1 MAWCACYS
9 MCVQRFTTM
18 ATKKPFQFYAN
29 VFDKQG
35 NLVAENVYV
44 GKYKTNT
51 WAMHKACA
59 MYPNYHNIDV
69 FVKN

>member
-1 MAWCACYS
+1 MN
-9 MCVQRFTTM
+9 VQRFSTM
-18 ATKKPFQFYAN
+18 ATKKLLDFYAN
-29 VFDKQG
+29 VFDKQN

-44 GKYKTNT
+44 GQYKTNT

-59 MYPNYHNIDV
+59 MYPKYHNIDV

>member
-1 MAWCACYS
+1 M
-9 MCVQRFTTM
+9 T
-18 ATKKPFQFYAN
+18 TKKLSPFYVN
-29 VFDKQG
+29 VFDDQG

-44 GKYKTNT
+44 GRYKTNT

-59 MYPNYHNIDV
+59 MYPDYHSFKL

>member
-1 MAWCACYS
+1 
-9 MCVQRFTTM
+9 M
-18 ATKKPFQFYAN
+18 ATKKPLDFYAN

-35 NLVAENVYV
+35 NLVAENVHV